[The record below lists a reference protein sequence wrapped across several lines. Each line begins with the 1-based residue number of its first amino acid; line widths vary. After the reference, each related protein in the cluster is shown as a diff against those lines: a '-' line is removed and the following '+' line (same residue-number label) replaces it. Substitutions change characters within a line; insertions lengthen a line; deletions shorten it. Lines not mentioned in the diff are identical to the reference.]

1 MALCQTICDFLAPRK
16 IKKKKPVFTNFFTL
30 RSSLHRS
37 TAKCVRSSTR
47 SSTKKG
53 MFLRIMSSSRSSTE
67 KSYFYTPS
75 LPSVHPPK
83 YEFRM
88 NNLTEFVIEN
98 QWNPCS
104 GHPFMPFTNP
114 RKNQQITIRS
124 CSPNLPVK
132 NTKLP
137 SVHAFKKSP

>member
-1 MALCQTICDFLAPRK
+1 MRMKTQQFQLKKSTIVVTRYGLVPNHLSNSCVTEIL
-16 IKKKKPVFTNFFTL
+16 KKPPVFTSFFTL

-83 YEFRM
+83 YEFKI
-88 NNLTEFVIEN
+88 NNLREFVFEN
-98 QWNPCS
+98 Q
-104 GHPFMPFTNP
+104 
-114 RKNQQITIRS
+114 
-124 CSPNLPVK
+124 
-132 NTKLP
+132 
-137 SVHAFKKSP
+137 